1 MGNREQINTF
11 THAFLLPLA
20 LWEEKEKKSKIG
32 NGEENNERGN
42 P

>member
-11 THAFLLPLA
+11 THLFLILLA
-20 LWEEKEKKSKIG
+20 LWEEKKRESKIG
-32 NGEENNERGN
+32 NGEEKNERGN